1 LQVGGA
7 LTVLP
12 NGILNR
18 SVGYN
23 FWEISLNL
31 RDYLTLSHCPA
42 SGWQNIA
49 VRAAARTAIGI

>member
-1 LQVGGA
+1 LLQVGGA
-7 LTVLP
+7 LTVLA

-49 VRAAARTAIGI
+49 VRAAA